1 MIDKMNDK
9 FVFGDIMNETEIF
22 PLYESDDQNNGKF
35 ELDSG
40 EVLPILP
47 LRNMVL
53 FPGVLLPVAVA
64 RPKSLKLVRSV
75 YEAEKPIGVCTQLD
89 KNVEEPEISD
99 LYPMGVAAKIV
110 RIFEMPDDS
119 VTIILEGKKRFLLG
133 EPAGKKNYL
142 KAHVTTV
149 DEELPDVNNNTHFVA
164 LVSNIRD
171 TAIKIINN
179 IGNVPQEAT
188 FALRNIDSPIA
199 LVNYICVNFGID
211 LAEKQRLLAIDK
223 VEERAYQLLELLNKE
238 AQLLEIKMS
247 IQDKAKE
254 DIDRQQREYFLQQ
267 QMQTIQ
273 KELGGST
280 PEKDVANFR
289 ERAKQKKWDAKV
301 AEQFDKELAKL
312 ERISQHSPDYS
323 VQLNYIETMLSLPWN
338 EYTEDNFNLKHAQKV
353 LDHDHFGMET
363 VKERILEYLSV
374 LKLKGDMKSPIIC
387 LYGPP
392 GVGKTSLGKS
402 IASALN
408 RQYVRMSLGGLH
420 DEAEIRGHRR
430 TYIGALP
437 GRIIQNLQK
446 AKSANPVFVLD
457 EIDKVSADYKGDP
470 SSALLEVLDPEQN
483 NAFHD
488 NFLDADFDLSKVLFI
503 ATANNINN
511 IPRPLLDRMEMI
523 EMSGYLLEEKIE
535 IARRHLIPKEL
546 ENHGVKPEQLRF
558 SKAVIRQIIDDY
570 TRESG
575 VRELNRQIQSV
586 IRKVVRKIAMEE
598 EYNINL
604 TAEDIKNYLGAPRF
618 SRDKYEGNDYY
629 GIVTGLAWTQVGG
642 EILFIECSLSPSKT
656 PKLTLT
662 GNLGD
667 VMKESA
673 ILALEYIKSHAKEL
687 DIDANLFETNS
698 IHIHVPEGAIPKDGP
713 SAGITITTAMVSAL
727 KKHKVRKNL
736 AMTGEITLRGKVLPV
751 GGIKEKILAA
761 KRAGITDIVLC
772 NDNRKDVEEIKPIY
786 VKGLTFHYV
795 HDIKEVIDFAII

>member
-1 MIDKMNDK
+1 MLDKMNDK
-9 FVFGDIMNETEIF
+9 FVFGDIIKDTEIF
-22 PLYESDDQNNGKF
+22 PLFEADDQNAGDF
-35 ELDSG
+35 QLDSG
-40 EVLPILP
+40 EILPILP

-75 YEAEKPIGVCTQLD
+75 YEAEKPIGVCTQVD

-110 RIFEMPDDS
+110 RIFEMPDNS

-133 EPAGKKNYL
+133 ESAGKRNYL

-149 DEELPDVNNNTHFVA
+149 EEELPDANNTHFVA

-199 LVNYICVNFGID
+199 LVNYICVNFGIA

-223 VEERAYQLLELLNKE
+223 VQERAYQLLELLNKE

-273 KELGGST
+273 KELGGFS
-280 PEKDVANFR
+280 PEKDVADFR

-301 AEQFDKELAKL
+301 AEQFEKELGKL
-312 ERISQHSPDYS
+312 ERTSQHSPDYS

-338 EYTEDNFNLKHAQKV
+338 EYTEDNFNLKRAQKI

-402 IASALN
+402 VASALN

-457 EIDKVSADYKGDP
+457 EIDKLSADYKGDP

-483 NAFHD
+483 SAFHD

-535 IARRHLIPKEL
+535 IARKHLIPKEL
-546 ENHGVKPEQLRF
+546 ENHGVKPEQLQF
-558 SKAVIRQIIDDY
+558 SKTVIKQIIDDY

-586 IRKVVRKIAMEE
+586 IRKVVKKIAMEE

-604 TAEDIKNYLGAPRF
+604 TTEDIKTYLGAPRF
-618 SRDKYEGNDYY
+618 SRDKYEGNDYT

-673 ILALEYIKSHAKEL
+673 ILALEYIKSHAKDL

-713 SAGITITTAMVSAL
+713 SAGITMTTAMVSAL
-727 KKHKVRKNL
+727 KQRKVRKNL

-772 NDNRKDVEEIKPIY
+772 VDNRKDVEEIKPIY

-795 HDIKEVIDFAII
+795 RDIKEVIDFAIL

>member
-1 MIDKMNDK
+1 MLDKMNDK
-9 FVFGDIMNETEIF
+9 FVFGDIIKDTEIF
-22 PLYESDDQNNGKF
+22 PLFEADDQNAGDF
-35 ELDSG
+35 QLDSG
-40 EVLPILP
+40 EILPILP

-75 YEAEKPIGVCTQLD
+75 YEAEKPIGVCTQVD

-110 RIFEMPDDS
+110 RIFEMPDNS

-133 EPAGKKNYL
+133 ESAGKRNYL

-149 DEELPDVNNNTHFVA
+149 EEELPDANDTHFVA

-199 LVNYICVNFGID
+199 LVNYICVNFGIA

-223 VEERAYQLLELLNKE
+223 VQERAYQLLELLNKE

-273 KELGGST
+273 KELGGFS
-280 PEKDVANFR
+280 PEKDVADFR

-301 AEQFDKELAKL
+301 AEQFEKELGKL
-312 ERISQHSPDYS
+312 ERTSQHSPDYS

-338 EYTEDNFNLKHAQKV
+338 EYTEDNFNLKRAQKI

-402 IASALN
+402 VASALN

-457 EIDKVSADYKGDP
+457 EIDKLSADYKGDP

-483 NAFHD
+483 SAFHD

-535 IARRHLIPKEL
+535 IARKHLIPKEL
-546 ENHGVKPEQLRF
+546 ENHGVKPEQLQF
-558 SKAVIRQIIDDY
+558 SKTVIKQIIDDY

-586 IRKVVRKIAMEE
+586 IRKVVKKIAMEE
-598 EYNINL
+598 EYNTNL
-604 TAEDIKNYLGAPRF
+604 TTEDIKTYLGAPRF
-618 SRDKYEGNDYY
+618 SRDKYEGNDYT

-673 ILALEYIKSHAKEL
+673 ILALEYIKSHAKDL

-698 IHIHVPEGAIPKDGP
+698 VHIHVPEGAIPKDGP
-713 SAGITITTAMVSAL
+713 SAGITMTTAMVSAL
-727 KKHKVRKNL
+727 KQHKVRKNL

-772 NDNRKDVEEIKPIY
+772 VDNRKDVEEIKPIY

-795 HDIKEVIDFAII
+795 RDIKEVIDFAIL

>member
-1 MIDKMNDK
+1 MLDKMNDK
-9 FVFGDIMNETEIF
+9 FVFGDIIKDTEIF
-22 PLYESDDQNNGKF
+22 PLFEADDQNAGDF
-35 ELDSG
+35 QLDSG
-40 EVLPILP
+40 EILPILP

-75 YEAEKPIGVCTQLD
+75 YEAEKPIGVCTQVD

-110 RIFEMPDDS
+110 RIFEMPDNS

-133 EPAGKKNYL
+133 ESAGKRNYL

-149 DEELPDVNNNTHFVA
+149 EEELPDANDTHFIA

-199 LVNYICVNFGID
+199 LVNYICVNFGIA

-223 VEERAYQLLELLNKE
+223 VQERAYQLLELLNKE

-273 KELGGST
+273 KELGGFS
-280 PEKDVANFR
+280 PEKDVADFR

-301 AEQFDKELAKL
+301 AEQFEKELGKL
-312 ERISQHSPDYS
+312 ERTSQHSPDYS

-338 EYTEDNFNLKHAQKV
+338 EYTEDNFNLKRAQKI

-402 IASALN
+402 VASALN

-457 EIDKVSADYKGDP
+457 EIDKLSADYKGDP

-483 NAFHD
+483 SAFHD

-535 IARRHLIPKEL
+535 IARKHLIPKEL
-546 ENHGVKPEQLRF
+546 ENHGVKPEQLQF
-558 SKAVIRQIIDDY
+558 SKTVIKQIIDDY

-586 IRKVVRKIAMEE
+586 IRKVVKKIAMEE

-604 TAEDIKNYLGAPRF
+604 TTEDIKTYLGAPRF
-618 SRDKYEGNDYY
+618 SRDKYEGNDYT

-673 ILALEYIKSHAKEL
+673 ILALEYIKSHAKDL

-713 SAGITITTAMVSAL
+713 SAGITMTTAMVSAL
-727 KKHKVRKNL
+727 KQRKVRKNL

-772 NDNRKDVEEIKPIY
+772 VDNRKDVEEIKPIY

-795 HDIKEVIDFAII
+795 RDIKEVIDFAIL

>member
-1 MIDKMNDK
+1 MLDKMNDK
-9 FVFGDIMNETEIF
+9 FVFGDIIKDTEIF
-22 PLYESDDQNNGKF
+22 PLFEADDQNAGDF
-35 ELDSG
+35 QLDSG
-40 EVLPILP
+40 EILPILP

-75 YEAEKPIGVCTQLD
+75 YEAEKPIGVCTQVD

-110 RIFEMPDDS
+110 RIFEMPDNS

-133 EPAGKKNYL
+133 EPAGKRNYL

-149 DEELPDVNNNTHFVA
+149 EEELPDANDTHFIA

-199 LVNYICVNFGID
+199 LVNYICVNFGIA

-223 VEERAYQLLELLNKE
+223 VQERAYQLLELLNKE

-273 KELGGST
+273 KELGGFS
-280 PEKDVANFR
+280 PEKDVADFR

-301 AEQFDKELAKL
+301 AEQFEKELGKL
-312 ERISQHSPDYS
+312 ERTSQHSPDYS

-338 EYTEDNFNLKHAQKV
+338 EYTEDNFNLKRAQKI

-402 IASALN
+402 VASALN

-457 EIDKVSADYKGDP
+457 EIDKLSADYKGDP

-483 NAFHD
+483 SAFHD

-535 IARRHLIPKEL
+535 IARKHLIPKEL
-546 ENHGVKPEQLRF
+546 ENHGVKPEQLQF
-558 SKAVIRQIIDDY
+558 SKTVIKQIIDDY

-586 IRKVVRKIAMEE
+586 IRKVVKKIAMEE
-598 EYNINL
+598 EYNTNL
-604 TAEDIKNYLGAPRF
+604 TTEDIKTYLGAPRF
-618 SRDKYEGNDYY
+618 SRDKYEGNDYT

-673 ILALEYIKSHAKEL
+673 ILALEYIKSHAKDL

-713 SAGITITTAMVSAL
+713 SAGITMTTAMVSAL
-727 KKHKVRKNL
+727 KQHKVRKNL

-772 NDNRKDVEEIKPIY
+772 IDNRKDVEEIKPIY

-795 HDIKEVIDFAII
+795 RDIKEVIDFAIL

>member
-1 MIDKMNDK
+1 MLDKMNDK
-9 FVFGDIMNETEIF
+9 FVFGDIIKDTEIF
-22 PLYESDDQNNGKF
+22 PLFEADDQNAGDF
-35 ELDSG
+35 QLDSG
-40 EVLPILP
+40 EILPILP

-75 YEAEKPIGVCTQLD
+75 YEAEKPIGVCTQVD

-110 RIFEMPDDS
+110 RIFEMPDNS

-133 EPAGKKNYL
+133 EPAGKRNYL

-149 DEELPDVNNNTHFVA
+149 EEELPDANDTHFIA

-199 LVNYICVNFGID
+199 LVNYICVNFGIA

-223 VEERAYQLLELLNKE
+223 VQERAYQLLELLNKE

-273 KELGGST
+273 KELGGFS
-280 PEKDVANFR
+280 PEKDVADFR

-301 AEQFDKELAKL
+301 AEQFEKELGKL
-312 ERISQHSPDYS
+312 ERTSQHSPDYS

-338 EYTEDNFNLKHAQKV
+338 EYTEDNFNLKRAQKI

-402 IASALN
+402 VASALN

-457 EIDKVSADYKGDP
+457 EIDKLSADYKGDP

-483 NAFHD
+483 SAFHD

-535 IARRHLIPKEL
+535 IARKHLIPKEL
-546 ENHGVKPEQLRF
+546 ENHGVKPEQLQF
-558 SKAVIRQIIDDY
+558 SKTAIKQIIDDY

-586 IRKVVRKIAMEE
+586 IRKVVKKIAMEE
-598 EYNINL
+598 EYNTNL
-604 TAEDIKNYLGAPRF
+604 TTEDIKTYLGAPRF
-618 SRDKYEGNDYY
+618 SRDKYEGNDYT

-673 ILALEYIKSHAKEL
+673 ILALEYIKSHAKDL

-698 IHIHVPEGAIPKDGP
+698 VHIHVPEGAIPKDGP
-713 SAGITITTAMVSAL
+713 SAGITMTTAMVSAL
-727 KKHKVRKNL
+727 KQHKVRKNL

-772 NDNRKDVEEIKPIY
+772 VDNRKDVEEIKPIY

-795 HDIKEVIDFAII
+795 RDIKEVIDFAIL